1 MEVETIFAKAGPG
14 VVGSLVAVGLMR
26 DVSPW
31 RRVSSFLA
39 GAACS
44 YFAGDTVTAVWPAIK
59 PGFAGFVMGLFGM
72 ALILKIYET
81 LDEMKPA
88 EWLKAFAVKRGWL

>member
-1 MEVETIFAKAGPG
+1 MDLDPLIAKAGPG

-31 RRVSSFLA
+31 RRFSAFVS

-44 YFAGDTVTAVWPAIK
+44 YFVADTVTALWPAIK
-59 PGFAGFVMGLFGM
+59 PGFAGFVIGLFGM
-72 ALILKIYET
+72 ALILKVYET
-81 LDEMKPA
+81 LDEVRPA
-88 EWLKAFAVKRGWL
+88 QWLRDFLVKRGWL

>member
-1 MEVETIFAKAGPG
+1 MEVDHIIAKAGPG
-14 VVGSLVAVGLMR
+14 VIGSLVAVGLMR

-31 RRVSSFLA
+31 RRLSSFLA

-44 YFAGDTVTAVWPAIK
+44 YFAGDTVTAIWPAIK

-81 LDEMKPA
+81 LDELKPA